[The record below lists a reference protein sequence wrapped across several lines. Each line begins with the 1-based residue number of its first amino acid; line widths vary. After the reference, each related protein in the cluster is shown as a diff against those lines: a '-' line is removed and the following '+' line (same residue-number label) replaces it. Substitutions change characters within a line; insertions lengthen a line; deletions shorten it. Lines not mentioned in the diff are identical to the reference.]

1 MPAKNQKKRRTRLAL
16 TRTSEVLD
24 VKMTAELLT
33 VSPDT
38 VYDLFKRGEL
48 PGRKVGRKW
57 LTTRNAV
64 LRWIE
69 SSSEN
74 NILARAIERG
84 DRHVIT
90 TAIKSGKVQIKNR
103 QK

>member
-1 MPAKNQKKRRTRLAL
+1 
-16 TRTSEVLD
+16 
-24 VKMTAELLT
+24 MTAELLT

-48 PGRKVGRKW
+48 PGREVGRKW
-57 LTTRNAV
+57 ITTRNAV

-74 NILARAIERG
+74 NILARAIECG
-84 DRHVIT
+84 E
-90 TAIKSGKVQIKNR
+90 K
-103 QK
+103 